1 MKKVKILLAVLVL
14 GLTAGSCTDATQAKI
29 GGYGDQFKVEMI
41 NCDGTIAREY
51 ISSGKV
57 QSEAD
62 SDGYF
67 FMDAN
72 TGKLIE
78 ITGRIVITKQ

>member
-1 MKKVKILLAVLVL
+1 MKKIITAL
-14 GLTAGSCTDATQAKI
+14 GVTMALTSCTDATQAKI
-29 GGYGDQFKVEMI
+29 GGYGGKFKIEMV

-51 ISSGKV
+51 MSSGKV
-57 QSEAD
+57 QSEEN

-78 ITGRIVITKQ
+78 ITGRIIITKQ